1 MPLLRLF
8 PAACGA
14 VLFSGFLLV
23 ARAADMPPPE
33 VVVES
38 VQAAPLPLVFEYSAR
53 TAGFREVQ
61 VRAQVSGILQERT
74 YLEGS
79 QVKQGQVMF
88 RIDPRTYQAALA
100 RAKGALAQEQARY
113 RQTERDLKRIR
124 ELQKKGFASE
134 SELDNAIS
142 NFEQSKANI
151 QAAEAEVQ
159 SKQIDLDYCTV
170 KAPISGITSRETVSE
185 GSLMVAGDPNAS
197 LLSNITQLHP
207 LYVNFAAPDSDVESV
222 RAGLQS
228 GDLVLP
234 DDGKMHIAIQFGDV
248 GFQFVTNRHHYR
260 FFFGSDLA
268 HQVQVRVVFKPV
280 FRHVGDVHGGFQ
292 GEQVDFFQQ
301 RQFFF
306 VQVKRAQRLGFVEVR
321 LDFLQHSFH
330 SHGVLVL
337 AFGGFGV
344 AVKGFVHRF
353 QVGQG
358 QFGVDHLDIRRRIH
372 AVGDVDNIVI
382 VKATHDVG
390 DSVSFAD
397 VGEKFIAQSFTFG
410 GARHQTGDIHELHG
424 GGHDPL
430 RIDDLGQFVL
440 ARVGHCYHAS
450 VGFNGAERE
459 VFGADTGVG
468 QRIKQGGFADVG

>member
-1 MPLLRLF
+1 MPFSRLL

-14 VLFSGFLLV
+14 LLFSGFLLV
-23 ARAADMPPPE
+23 AQAADMPPPE
-33 VVVES
+33 VVVER

-88 RIDPRTYQAALA
+88 RIDSRTYEAALA

-197 LLSNITQLHP
+197 LLSNITQLDP

-234 DDGKMHIAIQFGDV
+234 DDGKMHIAIQFGDGSSYPLEGTV
-248 GFQFVTNRHHYR
+248 DFTDSLVDRNTGTVSVRAVVPNPEQKLLPGQFVR
-260 FFFGSDLA
+260 
-268 HQVQVRVVFKPV
+268 
-280 FRHVGDVHGGFQ
+280 
-292 GEQVDFFQQ
+292 
-301 RQFFF
+301 
-306 VQVKRAQRLGFVEVR
+306 VQVKGVTRSNAITLPERAVAQGPGGTFVYVVDGEGIARMRQVSTGHTANGRWVIESGIGAGDKVVVEGLAKVR
-321 LDFLQHSFH
+321 PDTP
-330 SHGVLVL
+330 
-337 AFGGFGV
+337 
-344 AVKGFVHRF
+344 VKV
-353 QVGQG
+353 
-358 QFGVDHLDIRRRIH
+358 VD
-372 AVGDVDNIVI
+372 A
-382 VKATHDVG
+382 
-390 DSVSFAD
+390 
-397 VGEKFIAQSFTFG
+397 AQ
-410 GARHQTGDIHELHG
+410 A
-424 GGHDPL
+424 
-430 RIDDLGQFVL
+430 
-440 ARVGHCYHAS
+440 AS
-450 VGFNGAERE
+450 GSEGR
-459 VFGADTGVG
+459 TP
-468 QRIKQGGFADVG
+468 